1 MGLCMCVYIYIYIYI
16 YTHVFKNPAI
26 RLLFSHQ
33 KCLFLMRNQKKIK
46 RYMQLKFVYFS
57 THMKLKFLVHL
68 LGRLCLFK
76 PFWKLVG
83 VITMGMRF
91 LLKFG
96 TANR

>member
-1 MGLCMCVYIYIYIYI
+1 MCIYI

-26 RLLFSHQ
+26 RGTPFVFSSKVSLFDEKSE
-33 KCLFLMRNQKKIK
+33 KIK

-68 LGRLCLFK
+68 LGRLRLFK

-91 LLKFG
+91 FLRFG